1 MMSPLLFCYIWMLMN
16 RLIELY
22 KKVSEGAF
30 RDLYINWDD
39 TVRIMK
45 DIYKDMIKKKQA

>member
-1 MMSPLLFCYIWMLMN
+1 MN